1 MSDDLD
7 SPARRRPLAAMGPG
21 GRGPAGGVMS
31 NIRAAPAPAF
41 SGAPP
46 EVDRLSVG
54 VVTDSYHHL
63 FLPSGKFGEVA
74 VQRVARPPSSELP
87 RTLQNEWGLALHLE
101 SARGAETRQALVD
114 FGFTGDTLNNNSDLL
129 GIDLAKLDAL
139 LLSHGHYDHFGG
151 MVGFLAAHGKK
162 LKPGLPFYLGGE
174 ECFCSRETGPA
185 DAPSNFGAL
194 NRRAIAEAGLRVLFA
209 ERPSL
214 LADHGFTTGYIPLVS
229 FEQPAQA
236 SRMKIGLEP
245 DGLGCAPEGL
255 PADKR
260 KLTIVPDDFQ
270 HEHATCFNVKG
281 KGLVIM
287 TSCGH
292 RGIVNSVRGA
302 IKASGIAKVHA
313 ILGGFHLAP
322 MPEEYVHSTVAALK
336 AFKPDSLIPMHCPG
350 TTFYE
355 AAKRELPGRVLL
367 SSTGT
372 RFTFGA
378 CRRPA
383 RIAAG
388 GRFCPDRSKTK

>member
-1 MSDDLD
+1 MSDYLG
-7 SPARRRPLAAMGPG
+7 SEERRRLLAASTAAGLG
-21 GRGPAGGVMS
+21 LAGGVFS
-31 NIRAAPAPAF
+31 NIRVAQAEALT
-41 SGAPP
+41 GTPP
-46 EVDRLSVG
+46 EVDRVSVG
-54 VVTDSYHHL
+54 VVTDSYHHQ
-63 FLPSGKFGEVA
+63 FEASGKFGEVT
-74 VQRVARPPSSELP
+74 VQRYARPPSTRLP

-101 SARGAETRQALVD
+101 SARGTETRQMLID
-114 FGFTGDTLNNNSDLL
+114 FGFTGDTLNNNLELL
-129 GIDLAKLDAL
+129 GIDTAKLDAM

-151 MVGFLAAHGKK
+151 MAGFLGAHQAK

-185 DAPSNFGAL
+185 DAPANFGAL
-194 NRRAIAEAGLRVLFA
+194 SRRAIAAAGLRVLFA

-255 PADKR
+255 PAEKR
-260 KLTIVPDDFQ
+260 KQTIMPDDFE
-270 HEHATCFNVKG
+270 HEHATCFNVRG

-302 IKASGIAKVHA
+302 IKVSGINKVHA

-336 AFKPDSLIPMHCPG
+336 AFKPDYLIPMHCTG
-350 TTFYE
+350 TAFYE
-355 AAKRELPGRVLL
+355 AAKQALPGRVLL

-378 CRRPA
+378 
-383 RIAAG
+383 
-388 GRFCPDRSKTK
+388 